1 MTKKYTIDDLKL
13 RPVQR
18 TITAEQVVAHTHQV
32 QFSRPLTAEEQQLFS
47 RMLLSFYDV
56 VHFSRQFGTDLVSE
70 PTVIFTHSD
79 QANYTFYQLSMA
91 GNWKDL
97 LFAMFAN
104 FSYEVVGITW
114 HDHSHIFDPQKTAE
128 ASSLVTKEQEP

>member
-1 MTKKYTIDDLKL
+1 MTKKYSIDDLKL
-13 RPVQR
+13 RTVQR

-32 QFSRPLTAEEQQLFS
+32 QFSRPLTHSEQQLFS

-56 VHFSRQFGTDLVSE
+56 VHFSRQFGSDLVRE
-70 PTVIFTHSD
+70 PTVSFPSSD

-91 GNWKDL
+91 GNWKEL
-97 LFAMFAN
+97 LFAMLAN

-114 HDHSHIFDPQKTAE
+114 HDQSRIFDPQKMTE
-128 ASSLVTKEQEP
+128 TSI